1 MGLKEQGA
9 DVQGAKGTLA
19 AAKCAVITNRTAAVS
34 SASANTANSA
44 VASASASAADA
55 LGSQCPKV
63 ILKTSS
69 CLLDSLAHYL

>member
-44 VASASASAADA
+44 VASASAVDA